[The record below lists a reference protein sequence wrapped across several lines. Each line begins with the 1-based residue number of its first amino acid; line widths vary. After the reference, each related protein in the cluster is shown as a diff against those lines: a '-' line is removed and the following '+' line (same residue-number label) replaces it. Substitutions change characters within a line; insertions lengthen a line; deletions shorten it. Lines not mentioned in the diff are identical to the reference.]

1 MAGDV
6 FNQFSFLGHVTCQDR
21 NLLKGKY
28 FLFQGKVPFCTN
40 DSPLKKLKSEQLPS
54 F

>member
-6 FNQFSFLGHVTCQDR
+6 FNQFSFLGHVTCQVR

-28 FLFQGKVPFCTN
+28 FLFQGKVPFCTS
-40 DSPLKKLKSEQLPS
+40 DFSSEEIKE
-54 F
+54 